1 MITTTR
7 TPNPNNQYW
16 QDASKTA
23 AGRLAKMLT
32 WNEYDRFFAALDGA
46 SHMQIA
52 QACQSKI
59 AELQKPRGRET
70 MRRII
75 TTGVDDRGNKM
86 QYMENG
92 DGTWTDLY
100 NEMIVDGNFVMRHF
114 PHLLTECS
122 DGVR

>member
-16 QDASKTA
+16 QEASKAA
-23 AGRLAKMLT
+23 AGRLAKLMT
-32 WNEYDRFFAALDGA
+32 WNEYDRFFAALEGA

-59 AELQKPRGRET
+59 AELQKPRREQKS
-70 MRRII
+70 REI
-75 TTGVDDRGNKM
+75 TVGDDGRGNRIV
-86 QYMENG
+86 YRENG
-92 DGTWTDLY
+92 DGTWTNLLA
-100 NEMIVDGNFVMRHF
+100 ETVVDQAFVVQHF

-122 DGVR
+122 DGAR